1 MSITD
6 IEMLFRFVGGLGMF
20 LYGMHIMADG
30 LQKSAG
36 GKMKQL
42 LGVLTSHRILGVLVG
57 ALVTAVIQSSS
68 ATTVMVVGFV
78 NAGIINLTQAVGV
91 IMGANIGTTITAW
104 VVSMS
109 EWGEMLKP
117 EFFAPLLIGFGAFI
131 LLFSKKEKKRQV
143 GEILVGF
150 GVLFIGL
157 SFMSGAITPYRDA
170 PIFATAFRVLGK
182 NPVLGILTGA
192 VVTAIIQSS
201 SASVGILQT
210 LALNGVVSWN
220 SAVYITL
227 GQNIGTCVT
236 ALLSSA
242 GANRTAKRA
251 AVIHLLFNVLGAL
264 IFGVLMF
271 VVFTMNPAF
280 AGGKVT
286 SVGISVFHT
295 VFNITNTLV
304 LFPFAKLLVELSGK
318 IIREKAPELSAAEIS
333 QDSDMD
339 VFERPHLDRRILGST
354 SFAIQSVAEQVLRMG
369 ELAREHMDL
378 AMDSVFEVNEE
389 KIQQAARMERT
400 MDIFEKDLTEYL
412 VYLSH
417 ESLTEPEIQQVSHLL
432 FTVSDFERIGDHCD
446 NIAELAESLV
456 KEERQLSADAVED
469 LKDILDVVVK
479 AVDTAIESRR
489 KESIIDARRV
499 YMLEDDVDSMEED
512 LRHSHME
519 RLSKGLCSA
528 DTGIVFLDILS
539 NLERISDHAVNIA
552 EYVEAEKVS
561 A

>member
-1 MSITD
+1 
-6 IEMLFRFVGGLGMF
+6 
-20 LYGMHIMADG
+20 
-30 LQKSAG
+30 
-36 GKMKQL
+36 
-42 LGVLTSHRILGVLVG
+42 
-57 ALVTAVIQSSS
+57 
-68 ATTVMVVGFV
+68 
-78 NAGIINLTQAVGV
+78 
-91 IMGANIGTTITAW
+91 MGANIGTTITAW

-182 NPVLGILTGA
+182 NPILGILTGA

-220 SAVYITL
+220 SAIYITL

-280 AGGKVT
+280 ASGKVT

-295 VFNITNTLV
+295 IFNITNTLV
-304 LFPFAKLLVELSGK
+304 LFPFAKILVELSGK
-318 IIREKAPELSAAEIS
+318 IIREKEPELSAAELS
-333 QDSDMD
+333 QDPDMD

-378 AMDSVFEVNEE
+378 AMDSVFEVSEE

-400 MDIFEKDLTEYL
+400 MDMFEKDLTEYL

-417 ESLTEPEIQQVSHLL
+417 ESLTESEIQQVSHLL

-499 YMLEDDVDSMEED
+499 YMLEDDVDSMEEE

-552 EYVEAEKVS
+552 EYVEAEKV
-561 A
+561 AA